1 MPKIQKSFELEI
13 TPERFLDACSNE
25 ELQEIDLLI
34 QSPRFRARLTAEK
47 RQTKLKFDQLETSKA
62 HS

>member
-1 MPKIQKSFELEI
+1 MPKLTRSFELEI
-13 TPERFLDACSNE
+13 TPERFLAACSNE

-47 RQTKLKFDQLETSKA
+47 RQTKLKFDQLENQKA
-62 HS
+62 RS